1 MEPYQPIPGRVPR
14 KVELD
19 RLKKE
24 YKAFNITEL
33 LKAEVTKIP
42 FSKNKTFFF
51 RREKSFFLPHKKHFS
66 EIK

>member
-1 MEPYQPIPGRVPR
+1 MEPNVPIPGRVPR

-33 LKAEVTKIP
+33 LKAEVPNIP
-42 FSKNKTFFF
+42 FLKNKTFFPS
-51 RREKSFFLPHKKHFS
+51 EKKVFFLPHKKHLA
-66 EIK
+66 